1 MREAKFYAVGN
12 KEILYA
18 NCPDEA
24 VNEFLEENWT
34 DDSPGDMPEFVEVQG
49 YAPKVVSENSKAF
62 KWCIDTLIESLDE
75 AYGGDNPSDYQP
87 SEEAMKKLKGFI
99 DAVISEYPVWQ
110 CEPVGSP
117 EKMAIQPFINQE

>member
-18 NCPDEA
+18 DSPDEA

-49 YAPKVVSENSKAF
+49 YAPKVVSANSKVFA
-62 KWCIDTLIESLDE
+62 WCIDTLIEGLDE
-75 AYGGDNPSDYQP
+75 NYAGDDPSDYQP
-87 SEEAMKKLKGFI
+87 SGDVMKRFKGFI
-99 DAVISEYPVWQ
+99 EAVISEYPVWQ
-110 CEPVGSP
+110 CEPVGDP
-117 EKMAIQPFINQE
+117 ERMAIQPFISQQ